1 MFRLFAVVAAAI
13 AGAAIWRRREIRSD
27 AKRATKALSD
37 AAGSARSRIRPD
49 SDSDSDADADLEAGA
64 TEGGDASEPDDG
76 DAAADADVADSA
88 SSGS

>member
-1 MFRLFAVVAAAI
+1 MFRVFAVVAAAI
-13 AGAAIWRRREIRSD
+13 AGAAIWRRREIRSN
-27 AKRATKALSD
+27 AERATKALSD
-37 AAGSARSRIRPD
+37 AAGSARSRIRP
-49 SDSDSDADADLEAGA
+49 DSDSDADADLEAGA

>member
-49 SDSDSDADADLEAGA
+49 SDSDADADLEAGA

-88 SSGS
+88 SPGS

>member
-49 SDSDSDADADLEAGA
+49 SDSDADADLEAGA

>member
-13 AGAAIWRRREIRSD
+13 AGAAIWRRREIRSN
-27 AKRATKALSD
+27 AERATKALSD
-37 AAGSARSRIRPD
+37 AAGSARSRIRP
-49 SDSDSDADADLEAGA
+49 DSDSDADADLEAGA